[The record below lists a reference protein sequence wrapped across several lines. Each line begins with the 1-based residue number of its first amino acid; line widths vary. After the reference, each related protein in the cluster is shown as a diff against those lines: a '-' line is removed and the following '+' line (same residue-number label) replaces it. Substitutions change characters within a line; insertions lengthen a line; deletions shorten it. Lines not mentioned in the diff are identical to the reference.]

1 MMKFPKKYKS
11 PDPNWK
17 KWIGA
22 FLIDNR
28 EKVERE
34 KKPPKPIKQIGARKT
49 AKIKDGS
56 QPDLFL
62 KLWDQRKHSCEIC
75 GASISEPLSF
85 VFAHRLSKGRYPEY
99 IHNSRNISLVCSIDC
114 HHELDSILAHND
126 QDIINFI
133 ENKQPAIFRNLI
145 EKLKKN
151 LTFHTD
157 WDTI

>member
-1 MMKFPKKYKS
+1 M
-11 PDPNWK
+11 
-17 KWIGA
+17 
-22 FLIDNR
+22 IDNR

-34 KKPPKPIKQIGARKT
+34 KKLPKPIKQIGARKT
-49 AKIKDGS
+49 AKIKAGS

-62 KLWDQRKHSCEIC
+62 KLWDQRKHPCEIC

-157 WDTI
+157 